1 MKHFKIIGPETT
13 REFDIEDNEMIEWFV
28 WKIKDYEEGSRVL
41 QLPLQNQ
48 KTYNTLSNKGSG
60 GNKDV

>member
-48 KTYNTLSNKGSG
+48 KTYKTVSRKL
-60 GNKDV
+60 